1 MLLRGEKTVGLAKR
15 LMMECEERGY
25 GTSDKKVCSCCVQDE
40 YLKKLIQLNGEKGK
54 CDYCKTKN
62 GKPVTSRKVITV
74 EQLMSF
80 MMPAIRIYYQ
90 RADGNLPY
98 DSEVG
103 EYCGNVIDPYNFVHD
118 ILEEYI
124 ETPHDELLDELTDI
138 LNFDDR
144 TEADD
149 IYARAYEQDIEKWK
163 LFCNLVND
171 REESVEQ
178 IVALCFRDDA
188 PDDLKRIGR
197 IMQGVLDS
205 TIKMNMTDTIRPTNS
220 IYRAVNYLKMG
231 TVTPGFDRIV
241 AGTIG
246 TPPAKFVKNNR
257 FSEEGDM
264 MFYGAC
270 NQTILKREVTKTKN
284 PYTIGTF
291 HTNKRINV
299 LNFSGI
305 QLWKKP
311 SIFDLENKETRDS
324 WFFLD
329 SFIRMISKDIQSSQ
343 SEKEYKP
350 TQVFTKFIQR
360 YTKYYGIEYR
370 SSKSDATDNNKAVV
384 RDRCYVLFATNRD
397 CIDECERAVKLDQ
410 KRLQMIMETYVQ
422 V

>member
-1 MLLRGEKTVGLAKR
+1 
-15 LMMECEERGY
+15 
-25 GTSDKKVCSCCVQDE
+25 
-40 YLKKLIQLNGEKGK
+40 
-54 CDYCKTKN
+54 
-62 GKPVTSRKVITV
+62 
-74 EQLMSF
+74 
-80 MMPAIRIYYQ
+80 
-90 RADGNLPY
+90 
-98 DSEVG
+98 
-103 EYCGNVIDPYNFVHD
+103 
-118 ILEEYI
+118 
-124 ETPHDELLDELTDI
+124 
-138 LNFDDR
+138 
-144 TEADD
+144 
-149 IYARAYEQDIEKWK
+149 
-163 LFCNLVND
+163 
-171 REESVEQ
+171 
-178 IVALCFRDDA
+178 
-188 PDDLKRIGR
+188 
-197 IMQGVLDS
+197 
-205 TIKMNMTDTIRPTNS
+205 
-220 IYRAVNYLKMG
+220 MG